1 MILRQRVAAWGLT
14 FRQCGAANLAQP
26 RKHFLQLRVVY
37 VRPQLHDT
45 GSFFRL
51 FTFAGW
57 QRRDGTHVSGL
68 PPQQLSVR

>member
-1 MILRQRVAAWGLT
+1 MILRQRVAAWGLA
-14 FRQCGAANLAQP
+14 FRQCRAANLAQP